1 LKTIKTLLVLA
12 LLVAFPTISSAEK
25 KVSPEDQIRQHFKLP
40 PNSPID
46 LSKIR
51 AKVLTVVRIGQPWQE
66 VEKAISVFDLKRSP
80 SRSKDSHKP
89 SCWPGDNGLVCEFRA
104 DASDP
109 GGKRTYWIEFFY
121 WKNEQILEDVAV
133 TLFKGKKTQSTS
145 KFYTEN

>member
-1 LKTIKTLLVLA
+1 MMIKTLLVVA
-12 LLVAFPTISSAEK
+12 LFVAFPTISRAEN
-25 KVSPEDQIRQHFKLP
+25 KVSPEDQIRQHLKLP
-40 PNSPID
+40 PNSQVD
-46 LSKIR
+46 LWKIR

-80 SRSKDSHKP
+80 SRSKDTQKP
-89 SCWPGDNGLVCEFRA
+89 QCWPGDNGLVCEFRA

-121 WKNEQILEDVAV
+121 WKNEQVLEDVAV